1 MPMRSFI
8 RPFSHPF
15 SRLAPLCLG
24 ALLASSAA
32 LAQQAAAPTDTQA
45 HLPVQQTSGGE
56 ARQDNPWRTDG
67 VQIDGAQQPLLAC
80 QIEDALG
87 VSVGGHDRQMFR
99 LFFQYSI

>member
-1 MPMRSFI
+1 M
-8 RPFSHPF
+8 
-15 SRLAPLCLG
+15 SREAG
-24 ALLASSAA
+24 AIQWAVEAASN
-32 LAQQAAAPTDTQA
+32 
-45 HLPVQQTSGGE
+45 PVQQTSGGE